1 MLRQELLS
9 CRPLAKKK
17 KTMSEFWKNLSNG
30 IMNKTGSALSGGLSS
45 AVSGLVNGAIG
56 AIFRP
61 SLRQQINSQKE
72 LMQEQARI
80 NKEQYDY
87 QYDKTSP
94 ETMVQL
100 YRNAGLNP
108 GLMYSG
114 NAGSGVR
121 ASMGSSSFG
130 SLLPFNGQVP
140 TDPTMS
146 STIANIEADTDLK
159 SSAADLN
166 DEKTKTEK
174 LEQINKEIEQA
185 QRRLDLAKTEDER
198 SRIRAEIKVLENQ
211 AMLINSQRVT
221 EDELREPRKRNLDTM
236 SDLNIAHKLDSD
248 SVRSLN
254 VELKQLDKR
263 LTWQSIQ
270 ESISRETRNY
280 ADADLAIE
288 KASTEYEVRDK
299 LRAERGV
306 LLEQKN
312 KVLSEIANIEANTS
326 LKKTQKQEMISNIV
340 YNYAKSS
347 TAVVDEVRKIIR
359 DARDNKGKSDEQINN
374 LVEDALYDVTI
385 SALLD

>member
-1 MLRQELLS
+1 MGFLS
-9 CRPLAKKK
+9 DL
-17 KTMSEFWKNLSNG
+17 G
-30 IMNKTGSALSGGLSS
+30 IGAANT
-45 AVSGLVNGAIG
+45 AVSGLINGAIG

-61 SLRQQINSQKE
+61 SLRKQINSQKE

-80 NKEQYDY
+80 NKDQYDY

-121 ASMGSSSFG
+121 ASMGSSSTG
-130 SLLPFNGQVP
+130 SLSPYGGSVQ

-174 LEQINKEIEQA
+174 LEQINKEIESV

-198 SRIRAEIKVLENQ
+198 QKLQAEKAVLEAQ
-211 AMLINSQRVT
+211 RELINSQRFT
-221 EDELREPRKRNLDTM
+221 EDSLRDSRKRNIDSMT
-236 SDLNIAHKLDSD
+236 DLNIAHKLDSD

-270 ESISRETRNY
+270 ESISRESRNY

-312 KVLSEIANIEANTS
+312 KVISEIANIDANTS
-326 LKKTQKQEMISNIV
+326 LNQTQKNKMISEIV

-385 SALLD
+385 SSLLD